1 MRTLKIFLASS
12 CELKNDREQFEI
24 FLNRRNKD
32 WVEKSIFLKLV
43 NWEDFIDAL
52 SKTRL
57 QDEYNQAIQD
67 CDLFVMLFNTKV
79 GKYTEEEFATAY
91 ASFQKTNKPLIY
103 TYFKDTR
110 MTTGSA
116 NKKELMSLWAFQEKL
131 EALGHFQ
138 TVYINTQDLLLKFGQ
153 QLDKLADNGFIEL
166 QAKNQDQGEQSTL
179 RQSHTGT
186 GDNVGGNQTKI
197 GRQITLGS
205 NSTYNEKNSKD

>member
-1 MRTLKIFLASS
+1 MRTLNIFLASS
-12 CELKNDREQFEI
+12 CELKGDREQFEI

-32 WVEKSIFLKLV
+32 WVEKEIFLKLV
-43 NWEDFIDAL
+43 NWEDFIDAV

-57 QDEYNQAIQD
+57 QDEYNQAIRD

-91 ASFQKTNKPLIY
+91 ANFQKTNKPLIY
-103 TYFKDTR
+103 TYFKDTQ

-153 QLDKLADNGFIEL
+153 QLDKLADSGFIDL
-166 QAKNQDQGEQSTL
+166 QAKNHDQTDKSTL
-179 RQSHTGT
+179 SQRNSGI

-197 GRQITLGS
+197 WRQITLGS
-205 NSTYNEKNSKD
+205 NSTYNENNTKD

>member
-1 MRTLKIFLASS
+1 MRYRKHDYKMNIT
-12 CELKNDREQFEI
+12 
-24 FLNRRNKD
+24 
-32 WVEKSIFLKLV
+32 KL
-43 NWEDFIDAL
+43 F
-52 SKTRL
+52 R
-57 QDEYNQAIQD
+57 D

-91 ASFQKTNKPLIY
+91 ANFQKTNKPLIY
-103 TYFKDTR
+103 TYFKDTQ

-153 QLDKLADNGFIEL
+153 QLDKLADSGFIDL
-166 QAKNQDQGEQSTL
+166 QAKNHDQTDKSTL
-179 RQSHTGT
+179 SQRNSGI

-197 GRQITLGS
+197 WRQITLGS
-205 NSTYNEKNSKD
+205 NSTYNENNTKD